1 MILMDFTE
9 KVMGIEEK
17 RMELERMLDKY
28 PPTLDI
34 ENVASIL
41 DVCERTASDLMKDG
55 TISSFVL
62 DETAKRKSYRTTKVD
77 IINYML
83 RSEQ

>member
-9 KVMGIEEK
+9 KIMSNDEK
-17 RMELERMLDKY
+17 RAALETMLEKY
-28 PPTLDI
+28 PPTLNI

-41 DVCERTASDLMKDG
+41 DVCERKASELMKDG
-55 TISSFVL
+55 TINSFVI

-77 IINYML
+77 IINYLL
-83 RSEQ
+83 RSKQ